1 MLEIRVDPTIFEV
14 GSLVVSWHGLFSVL
28 AVAAAVF
35 LVARW
40 APRYGISTDSVYE
53 TAIWAIIGGV
63 VGARLVAIFDDLGY
77 YGDNPIQLVAIWR
90 GGVAIWGA
98 VLGGL
103 AGGVLYARY
112 AKLPVG
118 RLADVTAPAL
128 LLAMAI
134 GRIGDI
140 INGEHCAELT
150 AAWWGFIYTHPNTA
164 AISCYGVVPS
174 PAMHPAVVYEM
185 FWDLAVAGILWFG
198 LKDRLRPEGML
209 FATCLALYAFGRFF
223 ILFYHGR
230 TPDVA
235 RATLS
240 RTYPDY
246 LGDLNEAQLISL
258 AVLLITVPLLAL
270 RAHLGQKETPDFP
283 APAGPSRPRAE
294 RRRRARRST

>member
-1 MLEIRVDPTIFEV
+1 MLEIRVDPVIFEV
-14 GSLVVSWHGLFSVL
+14 GSLVVSWHGVFSVV

-40 APRYGISTDSVYE
+40 APRYGISKDSVYE
-53 TAIWAIIGGV
+53 TAIWVIIGGV
-63 VGARLVAIFDDLGY
+63 LGARIVAIIDDLGY
-77 YGDNPIQLVAIWR
+77 YGDNPLQLVAIWR

-103 AGGVLYARY
+103 AGGILYARY

-128 LLAMAI
+128 LLALAI

-150 AAWWGFIYTHPNTA
+150 NAWWGFVYTHPDTA
-164 AISCYGVVPS
+164 ARSCYGVLPT

-185 FWDLAVAGILWFG
+185 FWDLAVLGILWFG

-209 FATCLALYAFGRFF
+209 FTSYLALWAFGRFF

-230 TPDVA
+230 TPDITTA
-235 RATLS
+235 ILS
-240 RTYPDY
+240 RSYPDY
-246 LGDLNEAQLISL
+246 LGDLNEVQLISL
-258 AVLLITVPLLAL
+258 TVLLVTVPLLGL
-270 RAHLGQKETPDFP
+270 RAHLGRKVAPDFP
-283 APAGPSRPRAE
+283 APTESSRPRAE
-294 RRRRARRST
+294 RRRRARGK